1 MYSIIKSTIER
12 EQYDLSDMLAKIN
25 TLWVQSTITDEQ
37 RTELVSS
44 AQSHAKAEYSFA
56 PLQKQI
62 DALAARVAALNERIA
77 AIEKGEPQEPPVE
90 PDEWPEY
97 VKPTGAHD
105 AYYKGDKITYNGAH
119 YICKAP
125 DNAACVWS
133 PDEYP
138 AYWEKQV

>member
-1 MYSIIKSTIER
+1 MYDIIKSTIER
-12 EQYDLSDMLAKIN
+12 GAYNLATMLGKIDAM
-25 TLWVQSTITDEQ
+25 WIQDDITDEQ
-37 RTELVSS
+37 RATLITS
-44 AQSHAKAEYSFA
+44 AQSRAKAEYSFA

-62 DALAARVAALNERIA
+62 DALAAQIAALNERIT
-77 AIEKGEPQEPPVE
+77 AIEKGEPQEPPAE

-125 DNAACVWS
+125 DNMACVWS

>member
-12 EQYDLSDMLAKIN
+12 EQYDLSDLLAKIN

-44 AQSHAKAEYSFA
+44 AQAHAHAENSYASA
-56 PLQKQI
+56 QKQL
-62 DALAARVAALNERIA
+62 DALAAALAALTDRVT
-77 AIEKGEPQEPPVE
+77 AIEQGAPHEPPVE

-119 YICKAP
+119 YICKVP
-125 DNAACVWS
+125 DNTACVWS

>member
-12 EQYDLSDMLAKIN
+12 GAYNLADMLTKID
-25 TLWVQSTITDEQ
+25 TIWIQGSITDEQ
-37 RTELVSS
+37 RTELTSS

-56 PLQKQI
+56 PVQKQI
-62 DALAARVAALNERIA
+62 DALVERIA
-77 AIEKGEPQEPPVE
+77 ELHERITAIEKGTPHEPPAE

-105 AYYKGDKITYNGAH
+105 AYYKGDKISYNGAH

-125 DNAACVWS
+125 DNTACVWS

-138 AYWEKQV
+138 AYWEVVV

>member
-12 EQYDLSDMLAKIN
+12 EQYDLSDLLAKIN

-44 AQSHAKAEYSFA
+44 AQAHAHAENSYASV
-56 PLQKQI
+56 QKQI
-62 DALAARVAALNERIA
+62 DALAVALAALTDRVT
-77 AIEKGEPQEPPVE
+77 AIEQGTPHEPPVE

-105 AYYKGDKITYNGAH
+105 AYHKGDKITYNGAH

-125 DNAACVWS
+125 DNTACVWS